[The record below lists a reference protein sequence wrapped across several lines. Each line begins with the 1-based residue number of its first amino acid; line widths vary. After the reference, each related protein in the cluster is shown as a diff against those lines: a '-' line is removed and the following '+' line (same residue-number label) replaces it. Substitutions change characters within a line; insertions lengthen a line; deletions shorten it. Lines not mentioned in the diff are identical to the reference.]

1 MNTLEPDT
9 IIKELFDSKFFIE
22 LGKFIFDSDFNTFK
36 NDCFKRKEQFPDT
49 INIIEIINPD
59 YSFLNIFNFK
69 DFLTCFNANKVFQYQ
84 IEMDI
89 LQIKYLIDSYFN
101 GKKISNNKF
110 SIKLSDKIIKDF
122 YMSETDK
129 LLNSKLSNLYNDYYD
144 NNNFVKFKDLTDIN
158 ASKAKIILFM
168 LNYILDY
175 LKEIVLSVES
185 DMQNLIDVYRL
196 DTRYR
201 LNCKVWSADSQLSKE
216 LNEKRKQLKC
226 AKYNKTIGR
235 RTKNHGKINPV
246 NVDELKQ
253 HIEIAKSI
261 ISKHKTEIKKICKLE
276 KFKAKSI
283 FESYIKDLDYE
294 TQILL
299 KIYFEENYGLSNSA
313 SVEFCAYKA
322 MDDKFAL
329 DFFYDEN
336 INGDICAYNAMKK
349 FIRRYEQ
356 EEKQQQKT
364 NLYSSDFENIM
375 LLLTIQ
381 AFGYDLSQH
390 IYNQILG
397 QN

>member
-1 MNTLEPDT
+1 MNNFKLNTK
-9 IIKELFDSKFFIE
+9 IKELFDNGFFIE
-22 LGKFIFDSDFNTFK
+22 LEKFIFDGDFDTFK
-36 NDCFKRKEQFPDT
+36 NNCFTRKEQT
-49 INIIEIINPD
+49 YNEVKILEIINPTF
-59 YSFLNIFNFK
+59 SSLNIYTFE
-69 DFLTCFNANKVFQYQ
+69 DFLACFYSNKIFQYY
-84 IEMDI
+84 IEMNV
-89 LQIKYLIDSYFN
+89 LQIKYLLRNYFTF
-101 GKKISNNKF
+101 KEISNEEF
-110 SIKLSDKIIKDF
+110 SVKLSNRIIKDF
-122 YMSETDK
+122 YRFETDK
-129 LLNSKLSNLYNDYYD
+129 LLTSELGKLYNNYYD
-144 NNNFVKFKDLTDIN
+144 NNPFIKFKDTTDIN
-158 ASKAKIILFM
+158 DVKTSIILFILDYT
-168 LNYILDY
+168 LNYI
-175 LKEIVLSVES
+175 KEIV
-185 DMQNLIDVYRL
+185 QNLQSDIQNLMKVYRL
-196 DTRYR
+196 DTRYK
-201 LNCKVWSADSQLSKE
+201 LNCNKWDADNQLSKE
-216 LNEKRKQLKC
+216 LNEKRKQLRC
-226 AKYNKTIGR
+226 AKYNKSIGR
-235 RTKNHGKINPV
+235 RRKNHGKINSV
-246 NVDELKQ
+246 DIDELKQ

-276 KFKAKSI
+276 KFKAKST

-322 MDDKFAL
+322 MNDKFAL

-349 FIRRYEQ
+349 FILRYEQ

-381 AFGYDLSQH
+381 VFGYDLSQH

>member
-1 MNTLEPDT
+1 MNTLKPDT
-9 IIKELFDSKFFIE
+9 KIEELFDIKFFIK
-22 LGKFIFDSDFNTFK
+22 LGEFIFDNDFNTFK
-36 NDCFKRKEQFPDT
+36 NECFKRKEQFSDT
-49 INIIEIINPD
+49 INIIEIIKPD
-59 YSFLNIFNFK
+59 YSSLNISNFK

-84 IEMDI
+84 TEINI

-101 GKKISNNKF
+101 GKEISNNNF
-110 SIKLSDKIIKDF
+110 SFKLSDKIIKDF

-144 NNNFVKFKDLTDIN
+144 NNDFVKFKNLTNIN
-158 ASKAKIILFM
+158 DTKAKIIIFM
-168 LNYILDY
+168 LNYTLNYI
-175 LKEIVLSVES
+175 KEIVSSIES
-185 DMQNLIDVYRL
+185 DIQNLIDVYRL

-201 LNCKVWSADSQLSKE
+201 LNCESWSADNQLSKE

-226 AKYNKTIGR
+226 VKYNKNIGR

-261 ISKHKTEIKKICKLE
+261 ISKHKTKIKKICKLE
-276 KFKAKSI
+276 KFKAKST
-283 FESYIKDLDYE
+283 FKSYIKDLDYE

-329 DFFYDEN
+329 DFFSDEN

-349 FIRRYEQ
+349 FIIRYEQ
-356 EEKQQQKT
+356 EEKQQKN
-364 NLYSSDFENIM
+364 NLYRSDFENIM

-381 AFGYDLSQH
+381 AFGYDLAQH